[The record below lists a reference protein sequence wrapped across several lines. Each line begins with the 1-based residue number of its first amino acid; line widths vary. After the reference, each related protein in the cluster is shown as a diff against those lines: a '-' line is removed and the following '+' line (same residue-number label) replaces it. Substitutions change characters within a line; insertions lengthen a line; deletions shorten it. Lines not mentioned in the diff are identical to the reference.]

1 MRFFFKQ
8 KLILFINIK
17 ESSLY
22 LRLSGNYRTPNTYHM
37 KTKLSYLFILLYALV
52 SGQEK
57 SIINDLKFSNYFG
70 HPKTITETVTY
81 SPENIYKNIS
91 YYDKEGFLT
100 KIEYYN
106 AIGSG
111 PSHERSINKI
121 ITYNSKDKAKRYFEA
136 FNPGNKKIET
146 TGYFEKVSDSLYK
159 RVSKDSVHNISL
171 GKLFYFDKNNR
182 LIKTEETGN
191 FFETPVN
198 STIFYTYINEMRSE
212 TLLEDATKQKKFK
225 LIYKNVKLD
234 SQANSIYEVLT
245 DDQGAIQ
252 KKTERVFE
260 YY

>member
-1 MRFFFKQ
+1 
-8 KLILFINIK
+8 
-17 ESSLY
+17 
-22 LRLSGNYRTPNTYHM
+22 M

-70 HPKTITETVTY
+70 HPKTITEIITY
-81 SPENIYKNIS
+81 SPENSYKNIS

-100 KIEYYN
+100 KVEYYN

-111 PSHERSINKI
+111 PSQERSINKI

-146 TGYFEKVSDSLYK
+146 TGWFEKVSDSLYK
-159 RVSKDSVHNISL
+159 RVSNNSAHNISL
-171 GKLFYFDKNNR
+171 SKLFYFDKNNR

-212 TLLEDATKQKKFK
+212 TLLEDATKQKKSK
-225 LIYKNVKLD
+225 LVYKNVKLD
-234 SQANSIYEVLT
+234 PQANSIYEELA
-245 DDQGAIQ
+245 DDQGTIQ
-252 KKTERVFE
+252 QKTERVFE